1 MTPILHISTSTIRP
15 TNDGDDELNHRSI
28 ELTPWDLRLIQV
40 DYIQKGLLFKKS
52 AETEESS
59 SLIDHLKSTLSR
71 TFNFYPLAGRFA
83 LTKNDNDNTYSFFID
98 CNGNGAEF
106 VHAAADGVKVEDIL
120 DSVYFA
126 DDIVNHLFCM
136 MDAWNYK
143 GITKPLLA
151 VQRVVFHFCKEKVVE
166 LKSKANVEMGTIDN
180 NMISS
185 LQAHMAHL
193 WRAVTR
199 ARNLNPNQEVRY
211 RIAVGV
217 RQRMEPPLPKEYIGN
232 GALGLIVKCT
242 AGDPA
247 TLDLLTGCSPRFNV
261 YGNDFGWGRSVVVQ
275 SKTQERKVGKLT
287 VFPGPKEGSIN
298 FECCLWPETIRAM
311 AGDAEFMQAMLT

>member
-59 SLIDHLKSTLSR
+59 SLIDHLKSTFSR

-83 LTKNDNDNTYSFFID
+83 LTKNDNDNTCSFFID
-98 CNGNGAEF
+98 CNGNEAEF

-151 VQRVVFHFCKEKVVE
+151 VQVTELVDGIFIGCSINQHSRNHDQEASNWTWIVVSEFF
-166 LKSKANVEMGTIDN
+166 
-180 NMISS
+180 
-185 LQAHMAHL
+185 
-193 WRAVTR
+193 
-199 ARNLNPNQEVRY
+199 
-211 RIAVGV
+211 
-217 RQRMEPPLPKEYIGN
+217 
-232 GALGLIVKCT
+232 T
-242 AGDPA
+242 AG
-247 TLDLLTGCSPRFNV
+247 
-261 YGNDFGWGRSVVVQ
+261 
-275 SKTQERKVGKLT
+275 
-287 VFPGPKEGSIN
+287 SIS
-298 FECCLWPETIRAM
+298 FS
-311 AGDAEFMQAMLT
+311 